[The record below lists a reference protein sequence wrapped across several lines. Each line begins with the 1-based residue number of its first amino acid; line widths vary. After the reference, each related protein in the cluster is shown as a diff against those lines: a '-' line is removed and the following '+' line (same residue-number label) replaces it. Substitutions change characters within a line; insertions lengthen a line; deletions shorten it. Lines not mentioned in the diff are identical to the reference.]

1 VCDAGSD
8 RTIQELA
15 ASKFLLTNNLQGEI
29 IDVKDD
35 DRSDNEEKTKIKNK
49 SNLSFSAY
57 QSQGFKTFAD
67 SYFYS

>member
-1 VCDAGSD
+1 MLDQ
-8 RTIQELA
+8 IELFK
-15 ASKFLLTNNLQGEI
+15 SSLQVSFSLTNNLQGEI

-35 DRSDNEEKTKIKNK
+35 DRSDNEEKPKIKNK

>member
-1 VCDAGSD
+1 
-8 RTIQELA
+8 
-15 ASKFLLTNNLQGEI
+15 LLTNNLQGEI

-49 SNLSFSAY
+49 SNLSFSAC
-57 QSQGFKTFAD
+57 QSQEFKTFAD